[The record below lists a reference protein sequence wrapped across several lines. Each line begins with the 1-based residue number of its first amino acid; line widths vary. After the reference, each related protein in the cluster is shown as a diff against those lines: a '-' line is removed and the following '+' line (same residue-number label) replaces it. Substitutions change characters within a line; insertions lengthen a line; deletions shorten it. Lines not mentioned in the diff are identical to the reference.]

1 MGRRLAPIESC
12 CDLPPHELLQVL
24 QATPAGRLMKHMT
37 VPASD
42 WPCLDNSSEQPLDA
56 CSHHH
61 G

>member
-12 CDLPPHELLQVL
+12 CDLPLQELLQVL

-42 WPCLDNSSEQPLDA
+42 WPRLDNSSEQPPDA
-56 CSHHH
+56 CSHRH